1 MIKPLHCE
9 KIIDL
14 TGEPLGAGWLRRH
27 PTVNQTKEEARHG
40 VWRTGPKLQFRDALA
55 AALDG
60 ASEVVL
66 FASFLLAD
74 DLLAAAILGAVQR
87 GVRVYVLTA
96 SEQRIGKVVREEDAF
111 EQRMADQHKKLLDSL
126 AGKVLLR
133 SAEHIHAKFLVVD
146 PQDEHARAWLSTAN
160 FNKAL
165 ENSVDLGVE
174 LDAKGARALATCFN
188 WAFWCEAESELREA
202 GRLMAIKPGYLAT
215 PQRPSDGD
223 VFATLNGETAL
234 REQLLAMI
242 RSATGEI
249 LVASYGFEAS
259 HLVVRSLVE
268 SAKRGVSVTVF
279 TRPRPAV
286 AAGVEALA
294 AAGITIL
301 GHDKFHAK
309 ALVVDGQAMVM
320 SANLESHGLDS
331 GFEVGATLRPDAAR
345 EVEATL
351 REWANTFPWAYRADA
366 MRGEHLGDFCPA
378 KVGLRDGVVKVTEL
392 HSQSVQAIVADD
404 ALSLDAAPAPAL
416 NLATKPSELPQR
428 VKFIWDVLP
437 PQLPQGA
444 TLRLKEVERE
454 EVGKDEKLTK
464 TKTRIPYDP
473 PVFDHKGKVF
483 VVLKELAEIDQ
494 ARQAATN
501 LDAKVVLPLSM
512 VKDLNG
518 FPRDFDHFT

>member
-1 MIKPLHCE
+1 MIKPLHYE

-27 PTVNQTKEEARHG
+27 PTVNETKEEAGHG
-40 VWRTGPKLQFRDALA
+40 VWRTGPKLRFRDALIA
-55 AALDG
+55 GLEG
-60 ASEVVL
+60 ASEIAL
-66 FASFLLAD
+66 ISSFLLAD
-74 DLLAAAILGAVQR
+74 ERLAAAMLEAAKR

-96 SEQRIGKVVREEDAF
+96 SEKRIGKVVREEDVF
-111 EQRMADQHKKLLDSL
+111 EQQMADQHKKLLDSL

-165 ENSVDLGVE
+165 ENSVELGVE

-202 GRLMAIKPGYLAT
+202 GRLMAIKAGYPAA
-215 PQRPSDGD
+215 PQRPSDED
-223 VFATLNGETAL
+223 IFATLKGGTVL

-242 RSATGEI
+242 RSASREI
-249 LVASYGFEAS
+249 LVASYGFEAT
-259 HLVVRSLVE
+259 HLVVRSLIE
-268 SAKRGVSVTVF
+268 AAKRGVSVTVI

-286 AAGVEALA
+286 AAGVAALA
-294 AAGITIL
+294 AAGIQIF
-301 GHDKFHAK
+301 GHDKLHAK
-309 ALVVDGQAMVM
+309 ALVVDGQAIVM

-331 GFEVGATLRPDAAR
+331 GFEVGAVLRSDAAR

-351 REWANTFPWAYRADA
+351 RKWTSSFPWSYRADA
-366 MRGEHLGDFCPA
+366 MRGEHLGDFCPVKA
-378 KVGLRDGVVKVTEL
+378 GLRDGVAKVTEL
-392 HSQSVQAIVADD
+392 HSQSVQPIIADD
-404 ALSLDAAPAPAL
+404 ALSLDAAPAPEL
-416 NLATKPSELPQR
+416 NLATKPGEFPQR
-428 VKFIWDVLP
+428 VKFMWDVLP

-444 TLRLKEVERE
+444 TQRLKEVVRE

-464 TKTRIPYDP
+464 TKSRIPYDP

-483 VVLKELAEIDQ
+483 VVLNKPAEIDQ
-494 ARQAATN
+494 ARQAAAS
-501 LDAKVVLPLSM
+501 LGAKVVVS
-512 VKDLNG
+512 
-518 FPRDFDHFT
+518 